1 MLGLR
6 QGTTAFAERGAQAD
20 AGGNGACVRGGQHP
34 TATGCYLNLRCRING
49 ELCQD
54 GNTNDMLIGFER
66 LIAELSSIWTL
77 RPGDMIYT
85 GTPSGVGPLQIGDVI
100 EVANDQIGTF

>member
-1 MLGLR
+1 
-6 QGTTAFAERGAQAD
+6 
-20 AGGNGACVRGGQHP
+20 RGGQHP

-66 LIAELSSIWTL
+66 LIAVLSSVWTP

-85 GTPSGVGPLQIGDVI
+85 GTPGGVGPLQLGEVTKRTPNYKTIPHMGDASRSI
-100 EVANDQIGTF
+100 PC